1 MENPFDAVTSGC
13 GIYSW
18 HAGHSLWPHAMCPCT
33 HHFEEKD
40 RQEVEG
46 VTLDFHW
53 GKCENQEEEQKV
65 VSSKGR
71 ISPSLLE
78 ESLNLKMELPS
89 KSMAV
94 LLKHCTWKCIFLP
107 TFTGIF
113 PERDRLYLLH
123 FWEKG
128 CSKALHSFSQE
139 ERILWNTKSASGKYL
154 CLVAVATHPQ
164 VRLAETSDKP
174 EMPKTVSGCQGKYSA
189 HVRTN
194 LCVCLEDLVENWG
207 FTLAKKCWQ
216 VWHHPSLAERKSG
229 NYLGKA
235 VLLNK
240 GLQKYQT
247 DLAVD
252 NICQLQ
258 SSV

>member
-1 MENPFDAVTSGC
+1 MENPFDAVISGC

-18 HAGHSLWPHAMCPCT
+18 HADHSLWSHVTCPCT

-46 VTLDFHW
+46 VTLDFYW
-53 GKCENQEEEQKV
+53 GKRENQGEEQKV
-65 VSSKGR
+65 ASSKGR
-71 ISPSLLE
+71 ILLFLLE
-78 ESLNLKMELPS
+78 DSLNLKMELLS

-94 LLKHCTWKCIFLP
+94 LLTHCTWKCIFLP
-107 TFTGIF
+107 TFT
-113 PERDRLYLLH
+113 RRLYFLH

-164 VRLAETSDKP
+164 VRLAEAPDKP

-189 HVRTN
+189 HVWTN
-194 LCVCLEDLVENWG
+194 LSVCLEDLVENWG

-216 VWHHPSLAERKSG
+216 VWHHPSPAKMKSG

-240 GLQKYQT
+240 GFQKYQT